1 MNDTKYNI
9 RAIAEALGTIKP
21 CDQNLDMHSEQADA
35 SYSDMALA
43 IIKVH
48 GYDLL
53 HGYSLPWLIVENA
66 IALAHE
72 LEEDLYQ
79 ISGRR
84 LGEVA

>member
-1 MNDTKYNI
+1 MNNTKHDI
-9 RAIAEALGTIKP
+9 RAIAEALGNIKP
-21 CDQNLDMHSEQADA
+21 CNQNLDMHSEQADA

-48 GYDLL
+48 GYAVD
-53 HGYSLPWLIVENA
+53 EA
-66 IALAHE
+66 IEIAHE

>member
-1 MNDTKYNI
+1 
-9 RAIAEALGTIKP
+9 
-21 CDQNLDMHSEQADA
+21 MHSEQADA

-48 GYDLL
+48 GYAVD
-53 HGYSLPWLIVENA
+53 EA
-66 IALAHE
+66 IEIAHE